1 VGNTSLKPSVKR
13 DDIID
18 Q

>member
-1 VGNTSLKPSVKR
+1 VGNTSLKLSVKR